1 MNSFFSEVPYDLRF
15 TFEGLIQLQNYIDV
29 EQFQDG
35 ITFWGD
41 NGFRNRECFYSFWFI
56 VRNLQIST
64 FVNFV
69 APQHGFNLCDTH
81 FGNGKQMMRQQ
92 HRHKLIQFDCL
103 AISSIFTKEGL
114 TIFELLYCTKELY
127 FIEKTQV
134 LFEISLIPR
143 PPTLLRF
150 GRILQEQMQET

>member
-15 TFEGLIQLQNYIDV
+15 TFVGLIQLQNYIEV
-29 EQFQDG
+29 EEFRDG

-81 FGNGKQMMRQQ
+81 FGNGKLMMRQQ
-92 HRHKLIQFDCL
+92 HRHKLIQF
-103 AISSIFTKEGL
+103 AE
-114 TIFELLYCTKELY
+114 
-127 FIEKTQV
+127 
-134 LFEISLIPR
+134 EIWKIA
-143 PPTLLRF
+143 
-150 GRILQEQMQET
+150 